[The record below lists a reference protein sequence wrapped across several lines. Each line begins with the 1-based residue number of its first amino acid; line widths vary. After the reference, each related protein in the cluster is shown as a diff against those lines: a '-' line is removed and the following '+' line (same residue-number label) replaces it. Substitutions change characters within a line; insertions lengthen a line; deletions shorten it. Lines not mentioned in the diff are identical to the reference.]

1 MSGSETPSDTGG
13 VSEEF
18 RQRHLQRE
26 KDRREHGVYASSK
39 EDKNKEQD
47 HDREKGKDKSRDRL
61 TERGDKPTPQYY
73 LFPCTALLFCVK
85 NWISSGNKFIGC
97 QM

>member
-1 MSGSETPSDTGG
+1 VSGSETPSDTGG

-47 HDREKGKDKSRDRL
+47 HDREKGKDKSRDRRP
-61 TERGDKPTPQYY
+61 ERGDKSTPSIIYF
-73 LFPCTALLFCVK
+73 LVLLCFFV
-85 NWISSGNKFIGC
+85 
-97 QM
+97 